1 MMEKKVLKKR
11 MTPAEY
17 QRLPGGE
24 VRLPQSTKGCRE
36 GRCAVHSTLL
46 SERPPT
52 AARLKRGMKKKKLL

>member
-24 VRLPQSTKGCRE
+24 VHGT
-36 GRCAVHSTLL
+36 
-46 SERPPT
+46 
-52 AARLKRGMKKKKLL
+52 